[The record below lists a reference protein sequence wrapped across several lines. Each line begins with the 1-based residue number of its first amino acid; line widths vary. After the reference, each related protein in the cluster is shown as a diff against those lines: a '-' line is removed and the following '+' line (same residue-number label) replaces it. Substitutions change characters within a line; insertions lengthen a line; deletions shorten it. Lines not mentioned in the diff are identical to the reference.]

1 MNGGHDL
8 GGMHGLGP
16 VDPEPESEEPVF
28 HAVWER
34 RAFALNLATGFLG
47 KWNIDQGRHARE
59 RQHPA
64 DYLRNTYYENWLAG
78 LETLLVEAGLVTP
91 EELES
96 GVAEGRA
103 EDVRVLLGEN
113 VEEALS
119 KGGPVTMDIPLE
131 ASFRA
136 GDRVRSSISIR
147 SAIRA
152 RRDMR
157 GARSEPWHSIA
168 AFTSSRTA
176 MRKASKKVSASIA
189 LNSTAGNFGARRVA
203 RVKPSASICGSHISR
218 LPNDVDAA

>member
-1 MNGGHDL
+1 M
-8 GGMHGLGP
+8 
-16 VDPEPESEEPVF
+16 
-28 HAVWER
+28 
-34 RAFALNLATGFLG
+34 
-47 KWNIDQGRHARE
+47 
-59 RQHPA
+59 PA
-64 DYLRNTYYENWLAG
+64 SVSIRWFTRNTYYENWLAG
-78 LETLLVEAGLVTP
+78 LETLLVEAGLVSP
-91 EELES
+91 EELD

-103 EDVRVLLGEN
+103 EDVRVLLGEK
-113 VEEALS
+113 VEEAL

-131 ASFRA
+131 YRFGRA
-136 GDRVRSSISIR
+136 IGCGSSISIR

-157 GARSEPWHSIA
+157 ARSEPWHSIA

-189 LNSTAGNFGARRVA
+189 LNSTAGNFGARRVV